1 MDLSQRIEFCHW
13 LLHFF
18 ENSIWIWE
26 PLINSWFNVPI
37 AQIYT
42 FMLFRSTAVS
52 CRSIFSLWVSLI
64 RKNSVAHM
72 HHLAVYL
79 KEGLTFARDESLEN
93 SQDSYSW
100 FRLPL
105 RHSLSYFFFFS
116 VDHLLC
122 LYARFLMLFH
132 LNIHEVLSV
141 DPSANVFTFGD
152 FKGSVRYIFTSLFC
166 MSKREGLWNKE
177 KCFLFHFES
186 SFRSWD
192 NQILNF

>member
-1 MDLSQRIEFCHW
+1 MDLSQRIDFCHW

-26 PLINSWFNVPI
+26 PLISSWFNVPI

-42 FMLFRSTAVS
+42 FMLFRSTAVL

-93 SQDSYSW
+93 SKDSYSW

-105 RHSLSYFFFFS
+105 RHSLSYFFFFYRS
-116 VDHLLC
+116 PSLSLC
-122 LYARFLMLFH
+122 T
-132 LNIHEVLSV
+132 
-141 DPSANVFTFGD
+141 VFD
-152 FKGSVRYIFTSLFC
+152 AI
-166 MSKREGLWNKE
+166 
-177 KCFLFHFES
+177 S
-186 SFRSWD
+186 S
-192 NQILNF
+192 